1 MFKLATNPSIL
12 KQYVDSFNWGHI
24 LHNLTF
30 IIIDLVLVSI
40 FFLIIKLI
48 GQSLVN
54 HLFGKYLQ
62 KEKKIGP
69 KREGTLKSIATNTFN
84 YILEF
89 FWLYSVLT
97 VIGIPVGSLLAGAGL
112 LTVALGLG
120 AQGLANDIITGFFI
134 LFEHQIDVGDF
145 VVLDTITGTVEEIG
159 LRSTQIRGV
168 DDSLNFVPNRYIT
181 NICNMSKD
189 RLKAEI
195 NIRVNPNSPIQ
206 QIIDIVKEVN
216 AKNIP
221 ITDGIIDEPQLL
233 GTVDLGDGTIAVK
246 EWIPCKD
253 TAKFTVQFKFLQLY
267 LEAINDAGIT
277 LPNNKLITPIPQK

>member
-1 MFKLATNPSIL
+1 MKHQPTNPSVV
-12 KQYVDSFNWGHI
+12 KQYIDSFNWGDI

-30 IIIDLVLVSI
+30 IVIDVALLSI
-40 FFLIIKLI
+40 FFLIVKFLGQQLI
-48 GQSLVN
+48 THFFNRYV
-54 HLFGKYLQ
+54 KRQ
-62 KEKKIGP
+62 KNRNP
-69 KREGTLKSIATNTFN
+69 KREKTLDSISNNTFN

-89 FWLYSVLT
+89 FWLYSILS

-112 LTVALGLG
+112 ISLALGLG

-134 LFEHQIDVGDF
+134 LFEHQLDVGDF
-145 VVLDTITGTVEEIG
+145 VILDTITGTVEEIG

-195 NIRVNPNSPIQ
+195 NIRIYPNSPIQ
-206 QIIDIVKEVN
+206 QIIDIMKDVN
-216 AKNIP
+216 AKNVAT
-221 ITDGIIDEPQLL
+221 TDGIIDDPQLL
-233 GTVDLGDGTIAVK
+233 GTVDIGNGTLIVK

-253 TAKFTVQFKFLQLY
+253 TAKFAVQFKFLQLY
-267 LEAINDAGIT
+267 LEAITAAGIE
-277 LPNNKLITPIPQK
+277 LPNNDLVTPIH